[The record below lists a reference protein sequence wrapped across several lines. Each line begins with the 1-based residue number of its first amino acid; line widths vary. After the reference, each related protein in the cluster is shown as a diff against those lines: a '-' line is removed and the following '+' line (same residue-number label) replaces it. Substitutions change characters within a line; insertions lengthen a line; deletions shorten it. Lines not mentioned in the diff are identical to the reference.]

1 MRVKAASRSWLRAE
15 SIASL
20 MLNVG
25 LTCDLACELCHHS
38 CSPLRTES
46 MPREVMLDALRFAAE
61 VRPALLD
68 ITGGE
73 PTLWPPL
80 AECLQAARGLGLRT
94 RVRTNA
100 VSLLLTDTEGIA
112 ETLAANGV
120 EVLASMP
127 ENLETGGRKL
137 TDSLAALRLLASLGY
152 GDSAEDGLALD
163 LAYNPLPGRL
173 PRDEQVLENEMRAA
187 LLAHGI
193 RFRSLLAI
201 TSVEAGRFEAWLNG
215 TRETERYRQL
225 LRSQFNPSVIPRLA
239 CRHGVEI
246 DWNGTLWD
254 CDFNL
259 ATGTPLAEEPRNVS
273 AMLGSP
279 VAQAALATR
288 RVAFAEHCFACTA
301 GAGSS

>member
-1 MRVKAASRSWLRAE
+1 MRVESASPSSLRAA

-25 LTCDLACELCHHS
+25 MTCDLACELCHHS

-46 MPREVMLDALRFAAE
+46 MSLEVMRDALRFAAE

-73 PTLWPPL
+73 PTLWPHL
-80 AECLQAARGLGLRT
+80 AECLQTARTLGLRT
-94 RVRTNA
+94 RVRTNGVA
-100 VSLLLTDTEGIA
+100 LLLTDTEGVA
-112 ETLAANGV
+112 AMLATNGV

-137 TDSLAALRLLASLGY
+137 PDSLAALGLLASLGY

-163 LAYNPLPGRL
+163 LAYNPLPGRM
-173 PRDEQVLENEMRAA
+173 PRDQRTIEDEMRDA
-187 LLAHGI
+187 LRPHGI
-193 RFRSLLAI
+193 RFRALLAI
-201 TSVEAGRFEAWLNG
+201 TSVEAGRFEAWLHA
-215 TRETERYRQL
+215 THERERYRHV
-225 LRSQFNPSVIPRLA
+225 LREQFNPTVIPTLA
-239 CRHGVEI
+239 CRQGIEI

-259 ATGTPLAEEPRNVS
+259 ATCTPLAEEPRSVS

-288 RVAFAEHCFACTA
+288 RIAFAEHCFACTA